1 MNQAGDYATLATI
14 QTRMLHGNPDM
25 NEPLVISRLRAFSAR
40 LQEAG
45 IDLYLQ
51 PMGDE
56 FQGEYVPAYAAR
68 LPYLTGFTGSA
79 GLGAFWASGEGH
91 ALFTDGRYT
100 IQAATELAG
109 SSITPINSGE
119 LSLAQ
124 WLGQQQKSRPRIGYN
139 PWLISRAQLQAWQ
152 VQIPAEWVALQ
163 NDPVDAIWHDQPARP
178 SGTAEIHSLAYAG
191 ASYAEKREA
200 ILSYLAAQDADGV
213 VLALPDGIN
222 WLLNLRG
229 SDIPFNPLL
238 LGYYLLKK
246 TGEGVLYSFQQSLGE
261 ALDAYLAEQGVRI
274 ASLADLWA
282 LASGIDAQRLLIDP
296 ASAAEG
302 WWAWASKYGVTL
314 IAAEDPTLLPKAC
327 KNEVELNGM
336 RAAHAR
342 DGVAL
347 SKFLCW
353 FDFHA
358 KGGSLPDEMTVVRV
372 LEEMRARDVRYRG
385 PSFAT
390 IAGAGPHG
398 AIVHYR
404 ADDTSNRRAAKGE
417 LFLLDSGGQYDDGTT
432 DVTRTMTIGAATSE
446 MKEHFT
452 RVLKGHIA
460 LASVVFPE
468 GTTGIQLD
476 VLARQYLWQAGLD
489 YDHGTGHGVG
499 AFLCVHEGPQRISKR
514 GSLVPLQP
522 GMILSNEPGYYAAG
536 KYGIRIENLVAVVEL
551 GQTEYGKKRLGF
563 ETLTLAPID
572 TRLVDIGLLTP
583 HERNW
588 LNAYHG
594 RVFKTL
600 APLMEG
606 REKHWLEEATQAV

>member
-1 MNQAGDYATLATI
+1 MT
-14 QTRMLHGNPDM
+14 
-25 NEPLVISRLRAFSAR
+25 EPTVFSRLTALAAR
-40 LQEAG
+40 LASDG
-45 IDLYLQ
+45 VDLYVQ

-68 LPYLTGFTGSA
+68 LSYLSGFTGSA

-100 IQAATELAG
+100 LQAAQELAG
-109 SSITPINSGE
+109 SGITPINSGE
-119 LSLAQ
+119 QSLAE
-124 WLGQQQKSRPRIGYN
+124 WLAQQQRDALRIGFD
-139 PWLISRAQLQAWQ
+139 PWLISHAQLQAWQ
-152 VQIPAEWVALQ
+152 KTIPASWVPLAA
-163 NDPVDAIWHDQPARP
+163 NPVDAIWADQPARP
-178 SGTAEIHSLAYAG
+178 QGGVRLQSLEFAG
-191 ASYAEKREA
+191 ATYAHKRDA
-200 ILSYLAAQDADGV
+200 ILAQLKQKQADGV

-222 WLLNLRG
+222 WLLNIRG
-229 SDIPFNPLL
+229 EDIPFNPLL
-238 LGYYLLKK
+238 LSYLVLNH
-246 TGEGVLYSFQQSLGE
+246 TGDAVLYSFQTQFGDE
-261 ALDAYLAEQGVRI
+261 VDAYLAQQQITVAPLEQLW
-274 ASLADLWA
+274 SLAA
-282 LASGIDAQRLLIDP
+282 PVSGTRLLIDP

-302 WWAWASKYGVTL
+302 WWQWADRHGVTL
-314 IAAEDPTLLPKAC
+314 LSGDDPTLLPKAC
-327 KNEVELNGM
+327 KNPVELAGV

-347 SKFLCW
+347 SRFLCW
-353 FDFHA
+353 FDYQSQ
-358 KGGSLPDEMTVVRV
+358 GRGLPDELTVVRV
-372 LEEMRARDVRYRG
+372 LDEMRARDNRYRG

-404 ADDTSNRRAAKGE
+404 ADEASNRRAAKGE
-417 LFLLDSGGQYDDGTT
+417 LFLLDSGGQYEDGTT

-446 MKEHFT
+446 MKDHFT

-460 LASVVFPE
+460 LASAVFPE

-476 VLARQYLWQAGLD
+476 ILARQYLWQVGLD

-522 GMILSNEPGYYAAG
+522 GMIISNEPGYYAAG
-536 KYGIRIENLVAVVEL
+536 KYGIRIENLVAVIEL
-551 GQTEYGKKRLGF
+551 GQTEHGKKLMGF

-572 TRLVDIGLLTP
+572 TRLVDVSLLTP
-583 HERNW
+583 AERNW

-594 RVFKTL
+594 RVYKTL
-600 APLMEG
+600 SPQMEG
-606 REKHWLEEATQAV
+606 REKAWLEEATQAV